1 MFTLKVQLM
10 LRTTYIIQGSCLKT
24 GTRSPE
30 PWFARRQPKFPTR
43 NSHGRLKLMIV
54 MPTSS
59 ERMTKFPAYPA
70 LVKQKWKYKTLVFGH
85 RPKDVKQLQNKFGC
99 TLFAELRSQDMQ
111 TLPRI
116 FRLFWIPKKFALI
129 SVHPKKYL
137 LTFNKVKVFK

>member
-10 LRTTYIIQGSCLKT
+10 LRTTFIIQGSWLT

-43 NSHGRLKLMIV
+43 SSHGRLKLMIV

-99 TLFAELRSQDMQ
+99 TLFVELRSQDTQ